1 MTEPPRPPGEGN
13 PGYNDPTAP
22 IPPSY
27 STPPTPDGSYPP
39 PGSGAGAYPPPTSGA
54 GAYPPPT
61 SGAGAYPPPSSGA
74 GGYPPPSSGAGAYP
88 PPPTSDAGA
97 YPPPTSGAGAYPPPA
112 SDAGAYP
119 PPGGHGTPPGGY
131 GTPPGGYG
139 TPPGGYGPPPGGGY
153 GQGPQFGAPGHP
165 GSKADYA
172 NDDKTWVIL
181 SHIGGVLFGFL
192 APLIV
197 LLVKGNESQIVR
209 AHAVEALNFQIT
221 VGLAALVAVVLTAC
235 SFGFLFFLPLIVWL
249 AALIFGI
256 MATIK
261 VNDGEWYSYP
271 MTWRVVK

>member
-13 PGYNDPTAP
+13 PGHHDPTAP
-22 IPPSY
+22 LPSY

-39 PGSGAGAYPPPTSGA
+39 PSSGAGAYPPPTSGA

-61 SGAGAYPPPSSGA
+61 SGAGAYPPPT
-74 GGYPPPSSGAGAYP
+74 SGAGAYP
-88 PPPTSDAGA
+88 PPTSGAGG
-97 YPPPTSGAGAYPPPA
+97 YPPPTSGAGAYPPPGGYG
-112 SDAGAYP
+112 SQPGSGYGAP
-119 PPGGHGTPPGGY
+119 PPG
-131 GTPPGGYG
+131 
-139 TPPGGYGPPPGGGY
+139 GGYGPPPGGGY
-153 GQGPQFGAPGHP
+153 GAPPGQGPQFGTPGYP
-165 GSKADYA
+165 GGKANYA

-197 LLVKGNESQIVR
+197 LLVKGNESPIVR

-221 VGLAALVAVVLTAC
+221 WGLAALASVVLTVC
-235 SFGFLFFLPLIVWL
+235 SFGFLFFLPGIVWVVVL
-249 AALIFGI
+249 VFGI

-261 VNDGEWYSYP
+261 VNDGEWYTYP